1 MLDFLRIS
9 KRRKNNGVVELYPK
23 FIINNKS
30 QDLMI
35 RGSDFYAIW
44 VEELGMWSTDEQ
56 DAIRLIDVELEKAAK
71 EYESKYPENLTVL
84 YMWDSETGMID
95 KWHKYCQK
103 QMRDNAHML
112 DETLIFSNTETTKK
126 DYSSKRLSYP
136 LEKGPAPA
144 YDKLLSTLYSE
155 EERHKLEW
163 AIGSIVS
170 GDSKHIQKFMVLY
183 GAAGTGKSTVLNII
197 QQLFDGYYS
206 VFDARALGS
215 TSNVFALEAFKTNP
229 LVAIQHDGD
238 LSKIEDNTRLNSLVS
253 HELMTINE
261 KFKSTYTNR
270 FKCFLFMG
278 TNKPVKITDG
288 KSGLLRRL
296 IDVHPSGN
304 KLSASE
310 YHTATKQIPFELG
323 GIASHCLEVYL
334 EDPGCYDDYIPT
346 NMMGASN
353 DFYNFV
359 LSSYHV
365 FKREDGTTLK
375 VAWEMY
381 NTYCDEARVPYPFS
395 QRSFKEELKNY
406 FWDFNDTFDLDD
418 GQQVRSYYSGFRTD
432 IFKRDKPEKK
442 EKEKK
447 DATWITF
454 DDGDSECV
462 FDQLCAE
469 CPAQYASAK
478 ETPRTSWDK
487 VKTNLSNLDTSRLHY
502 VKVPENHIVID
513 FDIPDEDGKKSF
525 EKNLEAAS
533 KWPATY
539 AELSKSGA
547 GIHLHYIYSGD
558 VTKLSRIYDDH
569 IEIKVFSGKS
579 SLRRKLTK
587 HNNLPVATISSGLPM
602 KGDDKLINFEG
613 FKSENALRAMINKN
627 LNKEVHSST
636 RCSVDF
642 IYKNLEDAYNCGLMY
657 DVSDMKPK
665 VIAFAANS
673 TNQSEYCLKLVAKM
687 KFKSEEQDAGIGE
700 NDKPLVFYDVE
711 IFPNLFLVCWKLAGK
726 DNPVVKM
733 INPKPSDIED
743 LLKYRLIGFNNRA
756 YDNHMIYAC
765 MMGYTVEQLY
775 NLSQRLINNDKV
787 TSRKAKFG
795 SAYNLSY
802 TDIYDFASAG
812 NKKSLKKLEIEMS
825 KKANDPKS
833 KMDDDLRAI
842 LKTIRHHELGMP
854 WNEPVPED
862 RWFEVADYCTDDVL
876 ATEAAF
882 YYLKGDWIARK
893 ILADIT
899 GMTVNDTTNSL
910 SQRIIFG
917 TDRNPQSQFNYR
929 NLAEP
934 VGSDRYEEY
943 REKFGHDYNFRVFN
957 AEGLPE
963 YRDYIP
969 GEVLP
974 DGWSILPFF
983 PGYEFKM
990 GKSTYLGEE
999 IGEGGR
1005 VYSEPG
1011 MYGGVWDGDVTGQ
1024 HPSSILAE
1032 VLFGPKYTK
1041 AFADIVYGRVS
1052 IKHQAW
1058 DDIDHLFDGKL
1069 RPYIQQVIDGE
1080 LTSKELANALKT
1092 VVNAVYGQTKATYDC
1107 VFRDPRN
1114 VDNIVAKRG
1123 ALFMTLLKREV
1134 QNRGYK
1140 VAHIK
1145 TDSIKIPDATPEIQD
1160 FVLKFG
1166 QEYGYSFE
1174 TEAEFEKF
1182 CLVNKAVYIA
1192 KTKDGEWTA
1201 TGDQFAVPYV
1211 FKTLFS
1217 KEDIVFDDLCETFA
1231 VKQGALYLDFNE
1243 TLPDVSDLEKK
1254 LDKLEDQY
1262 KKGKISDTTFES
1274 ESAQLV
1280 ELIKDGHDYHFV
1292 GRVCQ
1297 FCPVKPGYGGGEL
1310 YRVDNDKYYAA
1321 AGSTGYRWVETD
1333 TIRGVNEDAVDLS
1346 FYQKLVDDAV
1356 DTISQYGDFEWFASD
1371 DPYIPKDPLP
1381 DFMNVPEGMDEE
1393 LPWDLD

>member
-1 MLDFLRIS
+1 
-9 KRRKNNGVVELYPK
+9 
-23 FIINNKS
+23 
-30 QDLMI
+30 
-35 RGSDFYAIW
+35 
-44 VEELGMWSTDEQ
+44 
-56 DAIRLIDVELEKAAK
+56 
-71 EYESKYPENLTVL
+71 
-84 YMWDSETGMID
+84 
-95 KWHKYCQK
+95 
-103 QMRDNAHML
+103 
-112 DETLIFSNTETTKK
+112 
-126 DYSSKRLSYP
+126 
-136 LEKGPAPA
+136 
-144 YDKLLSTLYSE
+144 
-155 EERHKLEW
+155 
-163 AIGSIVS
+163 
-170 GDSKHIQKFMVLY
+170 
-183 GAAGTGKSTVLNII
+183 
-197 QQLFDGYYS
+197 
-206 VFDARALGS
+206 
-215 TSNVFALEAFKTNP
+215 
-229 LVAIQHDGD
+229 
-238 LSKIEDNTRLNSLVS
+238 
-253 HELMTINE
+253 
-261 KFKSTYTNR
+261 
-270 FKCFLFMG
+270 
-278 TNKPVKITDG
+278 
-288 KSGLLRRL
+288 
-296 IDVHPSGN
+296 
-304 KLSASE
+304 
-310 YHTATKQIPFELG
+310 
-323 GIASHCLEVYL
+323 
-334 EDPGCYDDYIPT
+334 
-346 NMMGASN
+346 
-353 DFYNFV
+353 
-359 LSSYHV
+359 V

-1011 MYGGVWDGDVTGQ
+1011 MYGGVWDGDVTGM
-1024 HPSSILAE
+1024 HPSSIIAE
-1032 VLFGPKYTK
+1032 MIFGPRYTK
-1041 AFADIVYGRVS
+1041 AFKEIVDGRVS
-1052 IKHQAW
+1052 IKHEAW
-1058 DDIDHLFDGKL
+1058 DHIDDLFGGKLKPYIQLVIDGKL
-1069 RPYIQQVIDGE
+1069 STKD
-1080 LTSKELANALKT
+1080 LANALKT
-1092 VVNAVYGQTKATYDC
+1092 VVNSVYGLTSASFENP
-1107 VFRDPRN
+1107 FRDPRN
-1114 VDNIVAKRG
+1114 IDNIVAKRG
-1123 ALFMTLLKREV
+1123 ALFMTLLTKEV
-1134 QNRGYK
+1134 QKRGF
-1140 VAHIK
+1140 VVCHNK
-1145 TDSIKIPDATPEIQD
+1145 TDSIKIPDSTPEIEE
-1160 FVLKFG
+1160 FVINFG
-1166 QEYGYSFE
+1166 KEYGYSFE
-1174 TEAEFEKF
+1174 TEARFEKF
-1182 CLVNKAVYIA
+1182 CLVNDAVYIA
-1192 KTKDGEWTA
+1192 KTDEGEWTA
-1201 TGDQFAVPYV
+1201 TGKQFAVPYV

-1217 KEDIVFDDLCETFA
+1217 KENINFSDLCETFA
-1231 VKQGALYLDFNE
+1231 VSKGDLYLDMNE
-1243 TLPDVSDLEKK
+1243 GIPQLSKNDEKELEDLDKAWHSSNPLALEKAAK
-1254 LDKLEDQY
+1254 KYGYSFEDLGGRYNQLCEMDKETHNL
-1262 KKGKISDTTFES
+1262 K
-1274 ESAQLV
+1274 
-1280 ELIKDGHDYHFV
+1280 FV
-1292 GRVCQ
+1292 GRVGQ
-1297 FCPVKPGYGGGEL
+1297 FTPIKSGKGGGIL
-1310 YRVDNDKYYAA
+1310 YRIFEDKRYAA
-1321 AGSTGYRWVETD
+1321 PGSTGYRWLESEMVEKLD
-1333 TIRGVNEDAVDLS
+1333 KGDDIDIS
-1346 FYQKLVDDAV
+1346 FYNKLVDDAV
-1356 DTISQYGDFEWFASD
+1356 DTISKYGDFEWFVSD
-1371 DPYIPKDPLP
+1371 DPYVSPPFNGAKIEP
-1381 DFMNVPEGMDEE
+1381 DFMHIPEGVPDEV
-1393 LPWDLD
+1393 PFA